1 MIIQADGSFGGQ
13 ASRFFQHRPLT
24 ETVSPLVCITVD
36 LGIGLVRDALPS
48 VDEAQIASDGHQA

>member
-1 MIIQADGSFGGQ
+1 MDRFGGQ

-36 LGIGLVRDALPS
+36 LGIGLVHDALPS